1 MPMLTSKQA
10 VPESCILNENCK
22 RLSLD
27 ASVEEWTDTLF
38 QMAET
43 SKREEKTVIRQN
55 FIKGGYDIHTE
66 VKKLEKLLCN

>member
-1 MPMLTSKQA
+1 M
-10 VPESCILNENCK
+10 
-22 RLSLD
+22 
-27 ASVEEWTDTLF
+27 EEWTDTLF

-43 SKREEKTVIRQN
+43 SKREEKTVILQN

>member
-1 MPMLTSKQA
+1 MYSIINKKAEVEGKSKK
-10 VPESCILNENCK
+10 IFK
-22 RLSLD
+22 LD
-27 ASVEEWTDTLF
+27 DNTYFMVFKPHLRSI
-38 QMAET
+38 T